1 MCLPLAYT
9 FNRRVVQKSL
19 SDQKKARGAKAP
31 TLCKGKRL
39 SGLEGSQCHILP
51 RKEDAANSRGCKVC
65 SSQNQS
71 RAKEVKGPWV
81 PCGVSLVT
89 FFPLVERKLPVG
101 DRTRLRHSREFVSGS
116 AVRQSLSHGL
126 HRDRVG
132 SPLRPPIGCR
142 NGVGRKYEWRLLSP
156 RAAKLCGAP
165 PFTQGRLWCAYPPN
179 TA

>member
-65 SSQNQS
+65 SSHNQS
-71 RAKEVKGPWV
+71 RAKGVKGPWV

-101 DRTRLRHSREFVSGS
+101 DRTRSQHGRESVSVS
-116 AVRQSLSHGL
+116 AEDNPPASHPL
-126 HRDRVG
+126 G
-132 SPLRPPIGCR
+132 SPLYTRGPWAWKNAGILR
-142 NGVGRKYEWRLLSP
+142 IWQAALLFQWISP
-156 RAAKLCGAP
+156 AG
-165 PFTQGRLWCAYPPN
+165 
-179 TA
+179 